1 MSNQLSTKQ
10 YFNQPAVQNKF
21 KELLGEKSSAFVTSV
36 LQAVASNPQL
46 QQADPSSVYNSAAVA
61 AILDLPINQSIGHAY
76 IIPYKVKQK
85 DGSYKNMAQFQIG
98 YKGFRQLALRSGQFK
113 TMSETDVR
121 EGEIIS
127 FNRLSGEIDFNW
139 IQDPK
144 ERNSKKIIGYVSY
157 FKLING
163 YEQTFYMTKEDVE
176 LHAKRYSQSFK
187 SNFGQWVDN
196 FDVMALKTVVK
207 LNLSKNAPLS
217 TEMQK
222 AINVDQSVLKDDIGE
237 QTEYIDHEDIDE
249 VDHEFIRISGFI
261 DKCETRDDL
270 EMVMDGLDEH
280 VKSKVSEKYKEK
292 FKSLKK

>member
-1 MSNQLSTKQ
+1 MTQLTTKQ
-10 YFNQPAVQNKF
+10 YFNQPAVQGKF
-21 KELLGEKSSAFVTSV
+21 KELLGQKSAGFVTSV

-76 IIPYKVKQK
+76 IIPYKVRQK

-113 TMSETDVR
+113 TINESDVR
-121 EGEIIS
+121 EGEIKS
-127 FNRLSGEIDFNW
+127 HNRLSGEIEFEW
-139 IQDPK
+139 IQDSK
-144 ERNSKKIIGYVSY
+144 ARNEKAIVGYVSY

-163 YEQTFYMTKEDVE
+163 YEQTFYMSKEEVQ
-176 LHAKRYSQSFK
+176 LHAKKYSQSFK

-196 FDVMALKTVVK
+196 FDVMALKTVIK

-222 AINVDQSVLKDDIGE
+222 AINVDQSVIKDDSGDDV
-237 QTEYIDHEDIDE
+237 EYTDHEVME
-249 VDHEFIRISGFI
+249 EPDHELERIVEFIN
-261 DKCETRDDL
+261 KCESKADL
-270 EMVMDGLDEH
+270 EMLMEGLEDD
-280 VKSKVSEKYKEK
+280 VKAKVSKQYEEK
-292 FKSLKK
+292 FKQLKK